1 MLIRTIDNFIS
12 NEDCQKLIN
21 YIDSNHSRSMVV
33 SATGNELHDA
43 RTSSTCNLLDS
54 DDIIQN
60 IKEKISKELKIPTT
74 HFEPIQGQL
83 YEPGQF
89 FKQHYDWFDN
99 EGYELHGGTMGNR
112 NWTVMIYL
120 NDDCE
125 GGQTK
130 FPNLDLEFT
139 PKTGMAVV
147 WQNMVK
153 GVVTEDALHEGC
165 EVIEGK
171 KYIITLWVRENSTIP
186 QSLIEIDTPK
196 IISNTFST
204 HSDIPKFTT
213 NGFLKIKLSDE
224 NWKLV
229 QEMYEAVKDT
239 KIEEVF
245 NGKEGIILGENNTS
259 DILSLENVPHLK
271 VELHKNLLELHKQWC
286 GTEIEPT
293 FIYGIRS
300 YNTGARLAQHYD
312 RIETHHIS
320 SIICVDKELGDCNC
334 NDWALDVMGHD
345 GNWHKVYMEPGEIL
359 LYESAA
365 VLHGRDEPF
374 KGNFYR
380 GMFIHYKLKNY
391 EYKPAA

>member
-12 NEDCQKLIN
+12 NEDCQELIN

-43 RTSSTCNLLDS
+43 RTSSTCTLLDS
-54 DDIIQN
+54 YDVIQN
-60 IKEKISKELKIPTT
+60 LKEKISKELKIPTT

-89 FKQHYDWFDN
+89 FKQHYDWFN
-99 EGYELHGGTMGNR
+99 AEGYDMHIGPMGNR
-112 NWTVMIYL
+112 IWTVMIYL
-120 NDDCE
+120 NQDCI

-130 FPNLDLEFT
+130 FPKLDLEFT
-139 PKTGMAVV
+139 PKTGMAVA

-153 GVVTEDALHEGC
+153 GLVTEDALHEGS

-171 KYIITLWVRENSTIP
+171 KYIITLWIRENAAIVEPIP
-186 QSLIEIDTPK
+186 EISVVEPK
-196 IISNTFST
+196 SNTFST
-204 HSDIPKFTT
+204 HMDIPKFTN
-213 NGFLKIKLSDE
+213 NGFLKIKLGKRDLE
-224 NWKLV
+224 LV
-229 QEMYEAVKDT
+229 KEMYEAVKDT
-239 KIEEVF
+239 KTEEVF

-286 GTEIEPT
+286 ATEIEPT

-320 SIICVDKELGDCNC
+320 SIICVDKDLGDCNC
-334 NDWALDVMGHD
+334 NDWALDIMGHD
-345 GNWHKVYMEPGEIL
+345 GTWHKVYMEPGEIL
-359 LYESAA
+359 LYESAS
-365 VLHGRDEPF
+365 VLHGRNNPF
-374 KGNFYR
+374 LGKFYR
-380 GMFIHYKLKNY
+380 SMFIHYKLKNY
-391 EYKPAA
+391 EYKPTT